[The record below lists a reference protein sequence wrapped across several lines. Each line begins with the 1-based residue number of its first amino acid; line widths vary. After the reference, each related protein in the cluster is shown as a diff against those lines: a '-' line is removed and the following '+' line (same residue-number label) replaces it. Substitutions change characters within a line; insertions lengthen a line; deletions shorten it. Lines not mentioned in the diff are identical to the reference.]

1 MVFLLTMV
9 NNMQDNIHD
18 EITWSD
24 VKKNPEYTSKF
35 IQGFY
40 DMIDS
45 LGEIVIG
52 TPTNDYI
59 INIFESNG
67 YWSGVSYNIF
77 FDFEFGFEYEQ
88 RRFGN

>member
-1 MVFLLTMV
+1 MV
-9 NNMQDNIHD
+9 NNMYH
-18 EITWSD
+18 EITWND
-24 VKKNPEYTSKF
+24 IKKNPEYTAKF

-45 LGEIVIG
+45 LGETILG
-52 TPTNDYI
+52 EPTDFYI
-59 INIFESNG
+59 INIFKEHG
-67 YWSGVSYNIF
+67 YWSGVAYNIF